1 MRRSLGRGG
10 LGRGGTLCGAGPEAG
25 WDPGR
30 GGAVGGRGQCR
41 EGSLMGRG
49 LRWGRGPRRGPD
61 RPLDPVQEQQNRQL
75 QEQWEELSSQVPSGD
90 GFRLTLPL
98 GSPTLVPISAA
109 SPPPRIIPTPRSPAS
124 PALTSPTPQ
133 LFYYGEQLSPQR
145 AERQLGTQLVALQ
158 VLGWGP
164 EGRSAG
170 VGGAL
175 MT

>member
-1 MRRSLGRGG
+1 
-10 LGRGGTLCGAGPEAG
+10 
-25 WDPGR
+25 
-30 GGAVGGRGQCR
+30 
-41 EGSLMGRG
+41 MGRG

-61 RPLDPVQEQQNRQL
+61 RPLDPVQEQQNHQL

-98 GSPTLVPISAA
+98 GSPTLVPVPISAA

-170 VGGAL
+170 VGGPL